1 MSHFGL
7 PIREALKILGY
18 LIIMSCA
25 TLKNS
30 MRKHM
35 VLEIVKYSP
44 KFANLKNADVTVHT
58 YLVSLEI
65 KAFES
70 KAS

>member
-1 MSHFGL
+1 
-7 PIREALKILGY
+7 
-18 LIIMSCA
+18 MSCA
-25 TLKNS
+25 TLKNYP

-35 VLEIVKYSP
+35 VLEIVKYIP